1 MIKLTVYDA
10 QRVPHVL
17 EAKDDA
23 SVLDQLEAAGL
34 SAPSQCRSGYCGTC
48 ACKVADGGVALDH
61 EAFGPRVTEPGK
73 GRFLTCIGGFK
84 KRFLEDAETHEIV
97 ISL

>member
-17 EAKDDA
+17 EGKDA
-23 SVLDQLEAAGL
+23 PSVLAQMEAAGL
-34 SAPSQCRSGYCGTC
+34 RAPSSCRNGTCNAC
-48 ACKVADGGVALDH
+48 ACKVVDGGVALDH
-61 EAFGPRVTEPGK
+61 EAFGKRLADPGK

-84 KRFLEDAETHEIV
+84 KRFLEDAETHEV
-97 ISL
+97 TISF